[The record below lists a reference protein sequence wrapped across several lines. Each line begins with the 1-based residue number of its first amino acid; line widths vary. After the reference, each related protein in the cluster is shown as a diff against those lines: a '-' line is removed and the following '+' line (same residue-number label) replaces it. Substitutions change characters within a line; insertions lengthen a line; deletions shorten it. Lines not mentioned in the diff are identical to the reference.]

1 MTPTETAAI
10 RRLDTWRLVWIIRDN
25 PTYIASLR
33 RTHPADTDWE
43 AEIALYEEEIRIA
56 KDELA
61 RRGEL

>member
-10 RRLDTWRLVWIIRDN
+10 RRLDSWRLLWIIRDN
-25 PTYIASLR
+25 PTYVASLR
-33 RTHPADTDWE
+33 RTHPTDTDWQ
-43 AEIALYEEEIRIA
+43 AECALYEEEIRIA